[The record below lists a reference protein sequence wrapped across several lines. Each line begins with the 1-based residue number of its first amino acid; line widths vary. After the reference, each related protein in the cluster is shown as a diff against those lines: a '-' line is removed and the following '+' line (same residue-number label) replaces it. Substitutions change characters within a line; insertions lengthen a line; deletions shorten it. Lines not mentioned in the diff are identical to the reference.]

1 MNEELKKVY
10 FLRVVDTASK
20 LNGICQITHKHFKNK
35 EAILIAVPSQ
45 EAAIYVDQLL
55 WRLPGES
62 FLPHAIANTPTQ
74 ELVAITTT
82 SVNVN
87 QAKIIMNLCP
97 DIPTNVTGYSLIY
110 DLLDLTHPTKEQ
122 LSLNRQSAF
131 QALGYALDY
140 AERTLN

>member
-1 MNEELKKVY
+1 MKEELKKVY

-20 LNGICQITHKHFKNK
+20 LNGICQTIHNHFRKK
-35 EAILIAVPSQ
+35 EAILIVVPSQ
-45 EAAIYVDQLL
+45 EAAIYIDQLL

-62 FLPHAIANTPTQ
+62 FLPHAISNEPIH

-82 SVNVN
+82 DANVN

-97 DIPTNVTGYSLIY
+97 EVPKNLTGYSMIY

-122 LSLNRQSAF
+122 LSLSRQSAY
-131 QALGYALDY
+131 QTLGYSLEFIA
-140 AERTLN
+140 